1 MISIR
6 LPDNDAEDLAQI
18 LYTCV
23 ELEHPVV
30 NVDLVEKVIK
40 QLEEKLDDKKWED

>member
-1 MISIR
+1 MISIQ
-6 LPDNDAEDLAQI
+6 LPDNDAEDLADI

-23 ELEHPVV
+23 ELDYPVM

-40 QLEEKLDDKKWED
+40 QIEEKLEE

>member
-6 LPDNDAEDLAQI
+6 LPNHDAEDLIDI

-23 ELEHPVV
+23 ELDHPVL

-40 QLEEKLDDKKWED
+40 QIEEKLEWED

>member
-1 MISIR
+1 MISIK
-6 LPDNDAEDLAQI
+6 LPNNEANDLADI

-23 ELEHPVV
+23 ELEYPVF

-40 QLEEKLDDKKWED
+40 QIEDELEWED

>member
-1 MISIR
+1 MISIK
-6 LPDNDAEDLAQI
+6 LPNSVAENLVET

-23 ELEHPVV
+23 ELDHPVM

-40 QLEEKLDDKKWED
+40 QIEEKLEWED

>member
-6 LPDNDAEDLAQI
+6 LPDQEAEDLADI

-23 ELEHPVV
+23 ELDHPVV

-40 QLEEKLDDKKWED
+40 QIEDELEWED

>member
-6 LPDNDAEDLAQI
+6 LPNDDAEDLADI

-23 ELEHPVV
+23 ELDYPVM

-40 QLEEKLDDKKWED
+40 QIEEKLEE

>member
-6 LPDNDAEDLAQI
+6 LPNEEANDLADI

-30 NVDLVEKVIK
+30 NVNLVEKVIK
-40 QLEEKLDDKKWED
+40 QIEDELEWED

>member
-6 LPDNDAEDLAQI
+6 LPDNDAENLADI

-23 ELEHPVV
+23 ELDFPVV

-40 QLEEKLDDKKWED
+40 QLEEKLEEKQWED

>member
-1 MISIR
+1 MISIN
-6 LPDNDAEDLAQI
+6 LPNDEANDFANI

-23 ELEHPVV
+23 ELDYPIM

-40 QLEEKLDDKKWED
+40 QIEEKLEWED